1 MRKQLTITVL
11 FRIFRYI
18 KKEVMMKVKDLIL
31 SLELIADQVD
41 MVGHDMQIHM
51 ISDLSNKLKGRPI
64 TTDSGDWN
72 ADEIV
77 SELDRISIKEIRVGL
92 ELRTMA
98 SILKGWS

>member
-1 MRKQLTITVL
+1 
-11 FRIFRYI
+11 
-18 KKEVMMKVKDLIL
+18 MKVTDLIL
-31 SLELIADQVD
+31 SLELIADKVD

-51 ISDLSNKLKGRPI
+51 ISDLSNKLKNRPI
-64 TTDSGDWN
+64 TTATGDWN
-72 ADEIV
+72 ADVIV